1 MLAAS
6 PADADRGRQS
16 QSGAEV
22 GMQHGGDIREERGGT
37 VAAFDWTFFFLKEKE
52 KNISQLVI
60 TLRSRV

>member
-22 GMQHGGDIREERGGT
+22 GMQHGGDIKEERGGT
-37 VAAFDWTFFFLKEKE
+37 VAASDGTFFFF
-52 KNISQLVI
+52 
-60 TLRSRV
+60 